1 MATIETVDPAR
12 EAEALGQVLH
22 ACVLGG
28 AGVGFVLPFSIEAAQ
43 DYWRGREGWI
53 VLAAREGGRT
63 VGTVSLI
70 PAVQPNQP
78 HRADVAK
85 MLVHPDARRRGVAR
99 ALMQR
104 LEAVAR
110 GMGRTLL
117 TLDTEDGSDAET
129 LYRSMGYVP
138 FGTVPDFA
146 LKASGDAFVA
156 ATFYFK
162 RL

>member
-1 MATIETVDPAR
+1 MTIETVDPEK
-12 EAEALGQVLH
+12 EAEALGDVLH

-28 AGVGFVLPFSIEAAQ
+28 AGVNFILPFSVEAARA
-43 DYWRGREGWI
+43 YWRVREGWI
-53 VLAAREGGRT
+53 VLAAREGERI

-70 PAVQPNQP
+70 PAGQPNQP

-85 MLVHPDARRRGVAR
+85 MLVHPDMRRRGIGR
-99 ALMQR
+99 ALMV
-104 LEAVAR
+104 EVEDPAR
-110 GMGRTLL
+110 RMGRTLL
-117 TLDTEDGSDAET
+117 TLDTEDGSDAES
-129 LYRSMGYVP
+129 LYLSMGYVP

-156 ATFYFK
+156 ATFYTK